1 MRMTVPLAV
10 LLALALIGAASAVA
24 MLGPD
29 SSWSDI
35 RSTPNVYG
43 RPPLIFFG
51 TTGVPVTDVC
61 TVGDKFH
68 AVNRNSLTAEVPVA
82 MHPLSYDIEVVETF
96 GNGDH
101 PHERLLFLKHLQIPA
116 CT

>member
-1 MRMTVPLAV
+1 MRMTPVV
-10 LLALALIGAASAVA
+10 MLLVFGVVTAASATP

-51 TTGVPVTDVC
+51 TTGIPVTDVC
-61 TVGDKFH
+61 TVEGRFH
-68 AVNRNSLTAEVPVA
+68 AVNRNSLTSEVPVA

-96 GNGDH
+96 EGKN
-101 PHERLLFLKHLQIPA
+101 PHSRLLFLKHLEIPA
-116 CT
+116 CS

>member
-1 MRMTVPLAV
+1 MRTTVPVAMLLGFV
-10 LLALALIGAASAVA
+10 LIATANATP

-29 SSWSDI
+29 SNWSEI

-61 TVGDKFH
+61 TVEGRFR
-68 AVNRNSLTAEVPVA
+68 AVNRNSLTSEVPVA

-96 GNGDH
+96 GNGNH
-101 PHERLLFLKHLQIPA
+101 SHTRLLFLKHLQIPG
-116 CT
+116 CS